1 MAALPQSKK
10 IMKALVYT
18 GTEEVIF
25 RDEPDPLAANSE
37 VVVKVE
43 ASGICGSDMHA
54 YHGHDERRVPP
65 LILGHEASGTV
76 VDGQYAGRRMVI
88 NPLVSCGL
96 CRDCLSGRTNL
107 CSVREIIGMRHAGA
121 FAEFVTI
128 AEKNLIAVP
137 DGLDMVRASIMEPAA
152 VSLHGIVLAE
162 KVLQRPLSECS
173 ALVIGGGAIG
183 LLAALFLH
191 QKGTS
196 QIMLAE
202 TSAGRRKTVEQS
214 GCCDVFDPLGKKLPN
229 ESSYDLVIDA
239 VGSGATRGDAVRYTR
254 QGGVI
259 SHIGLQD
266 NEPGLDIRKVTL
278 QEITVMGNYTYTPTD
293 LQAALSAIASGAIGS
308 LDWIETRPLSDGD
321 TAFRDIHHNKTHAPK
336 IVLLP

>member
-1 MAALPQSKK
+1 
-10 IMKALVYT
+10 MKALVYT

-25 RDEPDPLAANSE
+25 RDEPEPVAADNE
-37 VVVKVE
+37 VMVKVE

-65 LILGHEASGTV
+65 LILGHEASGVV
-76 VDGQYAGRRMVI
+76 VDGQYAG
-88 NPLVSCGL
+88 P
-96 CRDCLSGRTNL
+96 T
-107 CSVREIIGMRHAGA
+107 REIIGMRHAGA
-121 FAEFVTI
+121 LAEFVTI
-128 AEKNLIAVP
+128 AEQNLIAVP
-137 DGLDMVRASIMEPAA
+137 DTLDMVHASVMEPAA

-162 KVLQRPLSECS
+162 KVLDRPLSES
-173 ALVIGGGAIG
+173 TALVIGGGAIG

-196 QIMLAE
+196 RIMLAE
-202 TSAGRRKTVEQS
+202 TSASRRKTVEQT
-214 GCCDVFDPLGKKLPN
+214 GCCDVFDPLSQQLPA
-229 ESSYDLVIDA
+229 ESSFDLVIDA
-239 VGSGATRGDAVRYTR
+239 VGSGTTRHDASRYTR

-266 NEPGLDIRKVTL
+266 NEPGLDIRQVTL
-278 QEITVMGNYTYTPTD
+278 QEITVMGNYTYTQTD

-308 LDWIETRPLSDGD
+308 LDWIETRPLRDGD
-321 TAFRDIHHNKTHAPK
+321 KAFRDIHQNKTHAPK